1 MTKIETVNEAQNNF
15 ADYVNLQNDL
25 QSKDRMSKQLRSGSL
40 ISRQKNMTQSFK
52 GASIKDMQMMVSAP

>member
-1 MTKIETVNEAQNNF
+1 MTKIETVNEAHNNF
-15 ADYVNLQNDL
+15 ADYVNLQNDS
-25 QSKDRMSKQLRSGSL
+25 QSKDKMSKQLRSGSL